1 MAARWGRWPNPVLRP
16 LLDSLWL
23 PSGDP
28 VSDSFLVRLGGG
40 FGTHCG
46 AHLERLKYPVK
57 ESCTRK
63 LRSFS
68 QPGKLPL
75 HASQVCVG
83 KSGGDTKNRIM
94 MMVRRSLLKE
104 PKAQLDFLKNAGCQA
119 LLKGKETASAAAATS
134 RCLGVW
140 VARESVGG
148 NPI

>member
-1 MAARWGRWPNPVLRP
+1 MVAPRVRCATPVLRP

-40 FGTHCG
+40 FGTHFG

-75 HASQVCVG
+75 HASQAAPAIMRKGTPVFPEAHVVSENPFRPQKDNVG
-83 KSGGDTKNRIM
+83 RCKSTRVGGPSGGVPGSRL
-94 MMVRRSLLKE
+94 RG
-104 PKAQLDFLKNAGCQA
+104 P
-119 LLKGKETASAAAATS
+119 ASHRPQEGGSDAT
-134 RCLGVW
+134 W
-140 VARESVGG
+140 
-148 NPI
+148 